1 MSNFAYL
8 RKDSNPS
15 DYHEKIRMN
24 SYTRS
29 FKTLY
34 VLILVSGLLLRVAFN
49 LSLKTDNV
57 YEGSGSDSA
66 WYLANGYTLV
76 TGNERG
82 TIPVDVSKL
91 PTAPLYLIFTGIL
104 QSVFPPESAILSI
117 RLTQA
122 IMGISICY
130 FASSLARI
138 ISNSPVGGL
147 VSLALLAFSPSFIIE
162 TGQVLTETLYMFLM
176 FGGIWAYTISTFYLE
191 SNTDTEIFPRSMLN
205 PSSLYFIGSVIL
217 LGLATLTR
225 AVSLLFPVFLILHL
239 LWKNRTWHGLKR
251 ALTFVIIYAL
261 IISSWSIYNF
271 IRWERNVVGADGFSA
286 FLYIG
291 ATTWQ
296 DPAVVDANLAAEA
309 NLTEL
314 PTDSN
319 AQNEIY
325 RKVAI
330 NIILDDP
337 LAWVAHRTKQL
348 MSAILQPHGTTYYQ
362 GESLKKIT
370 EQWLQANRSIEAF
383 VRITTDNTFWPKL
396 TIYIFHYSALALGI
410 LGVLINRRN
419 WSRMFPLMAFVVYT
433 FSIHFI
439 LEALPRYIFPTMVV
453 WSVFAGLTIGKFW
466 EYKKIIIH
474 SNDETQT

>member
-1 MSNFAYL
+1 MANLAHL
-8 RKDSNPS
+8 RKDYNPS
-15 DYHEKIRMN
+15 DYHEKIHVN
-24 SYTRS
+24 PYARS

-49 LSLKTDNV
+49 LSLRTDNV

-104 QSVFPPESAILSI
+104 QSIFPPESAILSI
-117 RLTQA
+117 RLIQVV
-122 IMGISICY
+122 MGISICY
-130 FASSLARI
+130 FASSLARTF
-138 ISNSPVGGL
+138 SNSPVAGL
-147 VSLALLAFSPSFIIE
+147 ASLALLAFSPSFIIE

-176 FGGIWAYTISTFYLE
+176 FGGIWAYTIYNLE
-191 SNTDTEIFPRSMLN
+191 SNRITEIFPRSMLD
-205 PSSLYFIGSVIL
+205 PSSLYFIGSAIL

-239 LWKNRTWHGLKR
+239 LWKNRTGHGLKR
-251 ALTFVIIYAL
+251 ALTFIIIYAL
-261 IISSWSIYNF
+261 IISSWSIYNL
-271 IRWERNVVGADGFSA
+271 IRWERNVIGADGFSA

-296 DPAVVDANLAAEA
+296 DPAEVDANLADQA
-309 NLTEL
+309 NLIEL

-319 AQNEIY
+319 AQNDIY

-330 NIILDDP
+330 SIILDDP
-337 LAWVAHRTKQL
+337 LEWFAHRTNQL

-370 EQWLQANRSIEAF
+370 EQWLQTNRSIEAF

-410 LGVLINRRN
+410 LGVWINRRN
-419 WSRMFPLMAFVVYT
+419 WNRMFPLMAFVLYT

-466 EYKKIIIH
+466 EYRKTTILSKDESH
-474 SNDETQT
+474 S